1 MDISISSVTMLGA
14 GPYTNLVRSYNVPYN
29 VTVELSIATPA
40 GDYSVVENTED
51 WVNFEVLYFFA
62 EFDQTDQTGQ

>member
-40 GDYSVVENTED
+40 GEYSVVENTDD
-51 WVNFEVLYFFA
+51 WVIFELLYFFA